1 MLKIGILGCG
11 KQGFKHAS
19 AMADIN
25 NVQVFVAD
33 QDSSVARELAQ
44 KFKFHYTD
52 SVWECD
58 LDAIIISTPTL
69 YHYEALQQALKRNI
83 HIFCE
88 KPLVS
93 SSEEFI
99 KINELYKKSKSILY
113 VGFVYRFSPVIK
125 QLHQLCQTH
134 REALGK
140 PLHAIFRIGGRGDHQ
155 VWKHHDSAGGV
166 VNEML
171 VHMLDLCQWFLGP
184 YRIENVIKDKC
195 IKPYRVI
202 QGNSVKAEQS
212 DFMVL
217 TAQSHEE
224 TDILFQADFVTKK
237 FSQYFEIVFENG
249 SCFGSIEQGV
259 NSFFYLHG
267 SDLINFN
274 LPSDVNLF
282 GEQLSCFLDYIC
294 SSNVNRIQTLKSYE
308 QIDSLIKQ
316 IKYFGEIIK

>member
-11 KQGFKHAS
+11 KQGFKHAN

-25 NVQVFVAD
+25 NIQVFVAD

-259 NSFFYLHG
+259 NSFFYLHDNEKAVLQDAV
-267 SDLINFN
+267 SE
-274 LPSDVNLF
+274 NLF
-282 GEQLSCFLDYIC
+282 ES
-294 SSNVNRIQTLKSYE
+294 
-308 QIDSLIKQ
+308 Q
-316 IKYFGEIIK
+316 IKYFLDIIRHTTGKFTNTLFDYEAVMVMLQKIEELRVK